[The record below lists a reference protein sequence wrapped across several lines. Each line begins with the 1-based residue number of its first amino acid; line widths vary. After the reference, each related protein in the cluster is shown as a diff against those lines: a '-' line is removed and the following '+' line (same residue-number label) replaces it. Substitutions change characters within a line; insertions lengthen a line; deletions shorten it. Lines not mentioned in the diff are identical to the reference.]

1 MLAGQVV
8 YADWLKGYGLVIIVD
23 HANGVFSLYADAS
36 KILTSV
42 GAKIEA
48 GETIGEN
55 GDTGMT
61 GENTLY
67 FELRQGAEPVDPL
80 VAGFQN
86 DRSRKEGT
94 HVMEQVR
101 SRRWLYLL
109 LMVTVALGIG
119 IVLEK
124 SLERTG
130 HAAETYEELRTF
142 SEVLTPSAKHYV
154 DDTKVKDLVQGA
166 IRGMLSTLDP
176 HSAYMT
182 PDMYKEMQV
191 ETRGEFGGVG
201 IQIGVKDNRL
211 AVIAPIEGTPA
222 HRAGIKAGDFITK
235 VNDETTKDL
244 TLMDAVQKMRGP
256 KGTKVNLTIQRDGTT
271 DPLAFSLVRDTIK
284 IESVKFKVIDNT
296 IGYVRLTQF
305 QEATGRDLGR
315 ALKQFKEQKLQGT
328 VLDLRNN
335 PGGLLT
341 AAVDVSEQFVGN
353 GKLIVY
359 TKGREGK
366 KDEWFSKT
374 KETLEDFPMI
384 ILVNEGSAS
393 ASEIVAGA
401 LQDWGRAVIVGTT
414 SFGKGSVQ
422 TILPLGDGSG
432 LRLTTAKYYT
442 PKGRSIQSTGITP
455 DIVVKLQAQT
465 LWQRRLKRMAKR
477 GSPKP
482 QNLRPVQRTH
492 PLR

>member
-1 MLAGQVV
+1 
-8 YADWLKGYGLVIIVD
+8 
-23 HANGVFSLYADAS
+23 
-36 KILTSV
+36 
-42 GAKIEA
+42 
-48 GETIGEN
+48 
-55 GDTGMT
+55 
-61 GENTLY
+61 
-67 FELRQGAEPVDPL
+67 
-80 VAGFQN
+80 
-86 DRSRKEGT
+86 
-94 HVMEQVR
+94 MEQR
-101 SRRWLYLL
+101 QRRRWLYLL
-109 LMVTVALGIG
+109 LMVTMFLGIG

-124 SLERTG
+124 GWERTG
-130 HAAETYEELRTF
+130 HASETYEELRTF
-142 SEVLTPSAKHYV
+142 SEVLTQVQKHYV
-154 DDTKVKDLVQGA
+154 DETKVKDLVQGA

-191 ETRGEFGGVG
+191 ETKGEFGGVG
-201 IQIGVKDNRL
+201 IQIGVKENRL

-235 VNDETTKDL
+235 VNDEPTKDL

-256 KGTKVNLTIQRDGTT
+256 KGTKVNLTIQRDGVT
-271 DPLAFSLVRDTIK
+271 DPMAFSLVRDTIK
-284 IESVKFKVIDNT
+284 IESVKFKVSDNI

-305 QEATGRDLGR
+305 QEATGRDLSR
-315 ALKQFKEQKLQGT
+315 ALKQFKEQKVQGT
-328 VLDLRNN
+328 ILDLRNN

-374 KETLEDFPMI
+374 KETLEDSPMI

-455 DIVVKLQAQT
+455 DIVVKLPTSTVAKAGEKEGKEPDAKA
-465 LWQRRLKRMAKR
+465 LKTPPGKDPSAPAKS
-477 GSPKP
+477 GDEGAHKNGATPPVEVGGDVAVDDDVQLQKAVELLKTWKIFKE
-482 QNLRPVQRTH
+482 LRPS
-492 PLR
+492 